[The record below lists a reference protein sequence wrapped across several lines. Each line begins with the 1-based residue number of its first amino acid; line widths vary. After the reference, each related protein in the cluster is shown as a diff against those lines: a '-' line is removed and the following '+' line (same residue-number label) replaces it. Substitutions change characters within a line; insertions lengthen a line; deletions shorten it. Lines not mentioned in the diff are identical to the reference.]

1 MCTAASEAGFVG
13 YSVALMSSLN
23 NGVGIVDVMP
33 GEVDLLNR
41 GCLSTKT
48 GKHDYE
54 AFANLLAQGADGAE
68 RGRSNADGATGIPE
82 LVLGPTVAEAVKLFA
97 NTYLALRVAYFNE
110 LYTYCEVRGLD
121 TADVIRGV

>member
-68 RGRSNADGATGIPE
+68 RGRSNADGVTGIPSSFSAQPWPRRSSSS
-82 LVLGPTVAEAVKLFA
+82 PTP
-97 NTYLALRVAYFNE
+97 TSPCALR
-110 LYTYCEVRGLD
+110 TSTSSTP
-121 TADVIRGV
+121 TARCAASTQPT